1 MDSIFNSINS
11 RETASAIW
19 LGALFVFLLIYRPT
33 RSSLVGVLK
42 AFFRPVLMIPLAIAV
57 FYAAV
62 EIFLLH
68 RWGWWSVAN
77 LKTTVLWVATFAF
90 VTMFEVATAKTRDA
104 SLGEIT
110 RDVVSVTGVLLFI
123 TELHSFPLVV
133 ELIAL
138 PTVTF
143 IALTGEVAKY
153 KPEHAQVAKLLG
165 CVTGVIGLSYFGFSL
180 WKTIEAWRETATFA
194 IVLEFLIPIMLSVG
208 FLPFL
213 YGWRAY
219 VAYSSMFTTKS
230 IFGIDEGLVPYAR
243 WLAVTR
249 IRSDLALLD
258 RWRMAIQAS
267 RPSNKAELKHSLTA
281 LLALKSREA
290 APPTVPPED
299 GWSPYLAMQFMT
311 DLGVDTGYY
320 HHSFDDQ
327 WFASSPMREI
337 GHGSLFRN
345 NIAYYI
351 DGSEHAATALKI
363 KLNINDPADRGEA
376 EDIFILHAMHL
387 LEQSVSFDAVE
398 RLKLKIASLET
409 FQANIAFGFV
419 SLTCEA
425 FVGEIAGGYSRK
437 FEITRGL
444 SEADLN
450 K

>member
-1 MDSIFNSINS
+1 MDGIFNSVNS
-11 RETASAIW
+11 REIASAIW

-42 AFFRPVLMIPLAIAV
+42 AFFRPVLIIPLAVAV
-57 FYAAV
+57 LYAAI

-68 RWGWWSVAN
+68 RWGWWSVVN
-77 LKTTVLWVATFAF
+77 LKTTVLWLVTFAF
-90 VTMFEVATAKTRDA
+90 VTLFEVATAKNRTA
-104 SLGEIT
+104 NLSKIT

-143 IALTGEVAKY
+143 VALTGEVAKY

-165 CVTGVIGLSYFGFSL
+165 CVTGVIGLSYFGFSA
-180 WKTIEAWRETATFA
+180 WKTVEAWREAVTWSIAS
-194 IVLEFLIPIMLSVG
+194 EFLIPIVLSLG

-219 VAYSSMFTTKS
+219 VAYSGMFTVIS
-230 IFGIDEGLVPYAR
+230 IIAIDKELVPFAR

-249 IRSDLALLD
+249 IRGDLALLD

-290 APPTVPPED
+290 APPTVPPND

-311 DLGVDTGYY
+311 DLGFDTGYY
-320 HHSFDDQ
+320 HHSFDEE
-327 WFASSPMREI
+327 WFASSPMREF
-337 GHGSLFRN
+337 GGSAVFPN

-363 KLNINDPADRGEA
+363 KLNINDPGDRGEA

-387 LEQSVSFDAVE
+387 LEQAVSADAAE
-398 RLKLKIASLET
+398 RLKLQIASLEA
-409 FQANIAFGFV
+409 FQADIAFGAV
-419 SLTCEA
+419 SLTREA
-425 FVGEIAGGYSRK
+425 FVGGIAGGYSRT
-437 FEITRGL
+437 FEIGRGRN
-444 SEADLN
+444 EAN
-450 K
+450 